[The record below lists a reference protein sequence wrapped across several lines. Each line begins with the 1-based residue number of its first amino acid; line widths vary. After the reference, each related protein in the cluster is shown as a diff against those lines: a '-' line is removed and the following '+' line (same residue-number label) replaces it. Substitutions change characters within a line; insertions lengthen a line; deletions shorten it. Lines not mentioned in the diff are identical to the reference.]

1 MDLLSVF
8 HKYRLKYAVAVLTML
23 LLAAVGLHASVYRT
37 FTPENIRSRLQQSIA
52 HTHRKISFD
61 ADIRRRLLPRPTVIL
76 KNLTIT
82 EPDGG
87 RVAVSVK
94 ETKIGLSWKN
104 LWSDRIQVEKW
115 VVSGADLALT
125 RDRNGAWNIQ
135 DLFDG
140 AKHSASVN
148 RIIVENS
155 TVRLNFL
162 QQQLILKEIS
172 LNLQSPDS
180 SGQQFESSGILVW
193 RKLSVPWK
201 SRGLFLSDG
210 IGTPEISP
218 FHFEASTSL
227 DGHGITISTT
237 GSPSVRF
244 NAGGADAA
252 GLGLR
257 ADTSFRNLHL
267 TAQIPA
273 LALKNNSIKTGT
285 VNGTFTAGGEY
296 ARWDGSF
303 KLDKANL
310 HSGIANIGNAE
321 ISGSFKTPRLQ
332 TNFSLGSPLVWSRDN
347 GLDAPRLHISTLQDT
362 VDRLPQP
369 RFISRLDGSLSIP
382 NLQNW
387 NAELNGTFDRQPVA
401 AKFKYTRE
409 GAPHLEA
416 AAALQK
422 LNLAPYLDEF
432 RQQNGKIFPD
442 ILGRLSGNVEAHLK
456 IGSIQLPGLQ
466 LDDME
471 TYLHADKDHIA
482 LSRFKSG
489 LYGGHTEG
497 GISIANTRPATYRL
511 QQNASNIQIQPLLQD
526 LFGFHSFSGNG
537 DAVIDLT
544 ASGENRKQLIRSL
557 QGSLSLNISNG
568 AWHGIDMDSIL
579 KNGLSGKISGSTPFY
594 RFTLNSEISDGI
606 SRHIDTELFSD
617 SLYVTSNGYTN
628 LDTQELSEDVLI
640 RNAVHP
646 KNKPIPLKITGTV
659 DKPSITVDY
668 GRLTGGI
675 NSRKEKQKILE
686 DTLLEQ
692 WQWLKPKEPQIPC
705 VQKCRLKHINLQTA

>member
-162 QQQLILKEIS
+162 QQQLILQEIS

-422 LNLAPYLDEF
+422 LNPAPYLDEF

-692 WQWLKPKEPQIPC
+692 WQWLKPKEP
-705 VQKCRLKHINLQTA
+705 

>member
-252 GLGLR
+252 GLDLR

-409 GAPHLEA
+409 GAPRLEA

-692 WQWLKPKEPQIPC
+692 WQWLKPKEP
-705 VQKCRLKHINLQTA
+705 

>member
-23 LLAAVGLHASVYRT
+23 LLAAIGLHASVYRT

-104 LWSDRIQVEKW
+104 LWSDQIQIEKW

-409 GAPHLEA
+409 GAPRLEA

-692 WQWLKPKEPQIPC
+692 WQWLKPKEP
-705 VQKCRLKHINLQTA
+705 

>member
-82 EPDGG
+82 APDGG

-692 WQWLKPKEPQIPC
+692 WQWLKPKEP
-705 VQKCRLKHINLQTA
+705 

>member
-82 EPDGG
+82 QPDGG

-162 QQQLILKEIS
+162 QQRLILKEIS

-409 GAPHLEA
+409 GAPRLEA

-692 WQWLKPKEPQIPC
+692 WQWLKPKEP
-705 VQKCRLKHINLQTA
+705 

>member
-23 LLAAVGLHASVYRT
+23 LLAAIGLHASVYRT

-244 NAGGADAA
+244 NVGGADAA

-409 GAPHLEA
+409 GAPRLEA

-692 WQWLKPKEPQIPC
+692 WQWLKPKEP
-705 VQKCRLKHINLQTA
+705 

>member
-401 AKFKYTRE
+401 AKFKYTQE
-409 GAPHLEA
+409 GAPRLEA

-692 WQWLKPKEPQIPC
+692 WQWLKPKEP
-705 VQKCRLKHINLQTA
+705 

>member
-409 GAPHLEA
+409 GAPRLEA

-526 LFGFHSFSGNG
+526 LFGFHSFSGNS

-692 WQWLKPKEPQIPC
+692 WQWLKPKEP
-705 VQKCRLKHINLQTA
+705 

>member
-237 GSPSVRF
+237 GSPPVRF

-409 GAPHLEA
+409 GAPRLEA

-692 WQWLKPKEPQIPC
+692 WQWLKPKEP
-705 VQKCRLKHINLQTA
+705 

>member
-409 GAPHLEA
+409 GAPRLEA

-692 WQWLKPKEPQIPC
+692 WQWLKPPKEP
-705 VQKCRLKHINLQTA
+705 

>member
-82 EPDGG
+82 QPDGD

-579 KNGLSGKISGSTPFY
+579 KNGISGKISGSTPFY

-692 WQWLKPKEPQIPC
+692 WQWLKPKEP
-705 VQKCRLKHINLQTA
+705 

>member
-409 GAPHLEA
+409 GAPRLEA

-646 KNKPIPLKITGTV
+646 KNKPIPLTITGTV

-692 WQWLKPKEPQIPC
+692 WQWLKPKEP
-705 VQKCRLKHINLQTA
+705 

>member
-148 RIIVENS
+148 RIIIENS

-409 GAPHLEA
+409 GAPRLEA

-692 WQWLKPKEPQIPC
+692 WQWLKPKEP
-705 VQKCRLKHINLQTA
+705 

>member
-409 GAPHLEA
+409 GAPRLEA

-422 LNLAPYLDEF
+422 LNPAPYLDEF

-442 ILGRLSGNVEAHLK
+442 ILSRLSGNVEAHLK

-692 WQWLKPKEPQIPC
+692 WQWLKPKEP
-705 VQKCRLKHINLQTA
+705 

>member
-285 VNGTFTAGGEY
+285 VNGMFTAGGEY

-692 WQWLKPKEPQIPC
+692 WQWLKPKEP
-705 VQKCRLKHINLQTA
+705 

>member
-1 MDLLSVF
+1 
-8 HKYRLKYAVAVLTML
+8 
-23 LLAAVGLHASVYRT
+23 RT

-409 GAPHLEA
+409 GAPRLEA

-692 WQWLKPKEPQIPC
+692 WQWLKPKEP
-705 VQKCRLKHINLQTA
+705 

>member
-8 HKYRLKYAVAVLTML
+8 HKYRLKYAVAVLTIL
-23 LLAAVGLHASVYRT
+23 LLAAIGLHASVYRI

-61 ADIRRRLLPRPTVIL
+61 ADIQRRLLPRPTVIL

-82 EPDGG
+82 EPGG
-87 RVAVSVK
+87 DRTAVSIK

-104 LWSDRIQVEKW
+104 LWSDQIQVEKW
-115 VVSGADLALT
+115 VVSGVELALT
-125 RDRNGAWNIQ
+125 RDGKGVWNIQ
-135 DLFDG
+135 DLIDNP
-140 AKHSASVN
+140 KRKASVN
-148 RIIVENS
+148 RIIIENS
-155 TVRLNFL
+155 TVHLDFL
-162 QQQLILKEIS
+162 QERFTLKEVR

-692 WQWLKPKEPQIPC
+692 WQWLKPKEP
-705 VQKCRLKHINLQTA
+705 

>member
-382 NLQNW
+382 NLENW

-692 WQWLKPKEPQIPC
+692 WQWLKPKEP
-705 VQKCRLKHINLQTA
+705 

>member
-23 LLAAVGLHASVYRT
+23 LLAAIGLHASVYRT

-285 VNGTFTAGGEY
+285 VNGTFTAGDEY

-409 GAPHLEA
+409 GAPRLEA

-692 WQWLKPKEPQIPC
+692 WQWLKPKEP
-705 VQKCRLKHINLQTA
+705 

>member
-115 VVSGADLALT
+115 VGSGADLALT

-692 WQWLKPKEPQIPC
+692 WQWLKPKEP
-705 VQKCRLKHINLQTA
+705 

>member
-252 GLGLR
+252 SLGLR

-692 WQWLKPKEPQIPC
+692 WQWLKPKEP
-705 VQKCRLKHINLQTA
+705 

>member
-23 LLAAVGLHASVYRT
+23 LLAAVGLHASVYRI

-61 ADIRRRLLPRPTVIL
+61 ADIQRRLLPRPTVIL

-82 EPDGG
+82 EPGSN
-87 RVAVSVK
+87 RTAVSIK

-104 LWSDRIQVEKW
+104 LWSDQIQVEKW
-115 VVSGADLALT
+115 VVSGAELALT
-125 RDRNGAWNIQ
+125 RDEKGVWNIQ
-135 DLFDG
+135 DLIDNP
-140 AKHSASVN
+140 KRKASVN
-148 RIIVENS
+148 RIIIENS
-155 TVRLNFL
+155 TVHLDFL
-162 QQQLILKEIS
+162 QERFTLKEVR
-172 LNLQSPDS
+172 LNLQSPVS
-180 SGQQFESSGILVW
+180 SGQQFESSGILTGEN
-193 RKLSVPWK
+193 LSASWK
-201 SRGLFLSDG
+201 SKGLFISDG
-210 IGTPEISP
+210 INPPEISP
-218 FHFEASTSL
+218 FHFEAETAL
-227 DGHGITISTT
+227 NGHGITVSTT
-237 GSPSVRF
+237 GNPTIRF

-252 GLGLR
+252 NLGLR
-257 ADTSFRNLHL
+257 ADTAFHNLHL

-409 GAPHLEA
+409 GAPRLEA

-692 WQWLKPKEPQIPC
+692 WQWLKPKEP
-705 VQKCRLKHINLQTA
+705 

>member
-61 ADIRRRLLPRPTVIL
+61 ADIRRGLLPRPTVIL

-692 WQWLKPKEPQIPC
+692 WQWLKPKEP
-705 VQKCRLKHINLQTA
+705 

>member
-409 GAPHLEA
+409 GAPRLEA

-422 LNLAPYLDEF
+422 LNPAPYLDEF

-628 LDTQELSEDVLI
+628 LDTQELSEDFLI

-692 WQWLKPKEPQIPC
+692 WQWLKPKEP
-705 VQKCRLKHINLQTA
+705 

>member
-594 RFTLNSEISDGI
+594 RFTLNNEISDGI

-692 WQWLKPKEPQIPC
+692 WQWLKPKEP
-705 VQKCRLKHINLQTA
+705 

>member
-362 VDRLPQP
+362 VDHLPQP

-692 WQWLKPKEPQIPC
+692 WQWLKPKEP
-705 VQKCRLKHINLQTA
+705 

>member
-210 IGTPEISP
+210 IGTPKISP

-409 GAPHLEA
+409 GAPRLEA

-692 WQWLKPKEPQIPC
+692 WQWLKPKEP
-705 VQKCRLKHINLQTA
+705 

>member
-82 EPDGG
+82 QPDGG

-409 GAPHLEA
+409 GAPRLEA

-692 WQWLKPKEPQIPC
+692 WQWLKPKEP
-705 VQKCRLKHINLQTA
+705 

>member
-82 EPDGG
+82 QPDGG

-347 GLDAPRLHISTLQDT
+347 GLNAPRLHISTLQDT

-692 WQWLKPKEPQIPC
+692 WQWLKPKEP
-705 VQKCRLKHINLQTA
+705 

>member
-23 LLAAVGLHASVYRT
+23 LLAAIGLHASVYRT

-273 LALKNNSIKTGT
+273 LALKNNNIKTGT

-409 GAPHLEA
+409 GAPRLEA

-692 WQWLKPKEPQIPC
+692 WQWLKPKEP
-705 VQKCRLKHINLQTA
+705 

>member
-82 EPDGG
+82 QPDGG

-201 SRGLFLSDG
+201 SRGLFLSNG

-692 WQWLKPKEPQIPC
+692 WQWLKPKEP
-705 VQKCRLKHINLQTA
+705 

>member
-244 NAGGADAA
+244 NAGGADAV

-692 WQWLKPKEPQIPC
+692 WQWLKPKEP
-705 VQKCRLKHINLQTA
+705 

>member
-23 LLAAVGLHASVYRT
+23 LLAAIGLHASVYRT

-162 QQQLILKEIS
+162 QQQFILKEIS

-409 GAPHLEA
+409 GAPRLEA

-692 WQWLKPKEPQIPC
+692 WQWLKPKEP
-705 VQKCRLKHINLQTA
+705 

>member
-285 VNGTFTAGGEY
+285 VNGTFTADGEY

-692 WQWLKPKEPQIPC
+692 WQWLKPKEP
-705 VQKCRLKHINLQTA
+705 

>member
-210 IGTPEISP
+210 IGTPEILP

-692 WQWLKPKEPQIPC
+692 WQWLKPKEP
-705 VQKCRLKHINLQTA
+705 

>member
-244 NAGGADAA
+244 NVGGADAA

-409 GAPHLEA
+409 GAPRLEA

-692 WQWLKPKEPQIPC
+692 WQWLKPKEP
-705 VQKCRLKHINLQTA
+705 

>member
-568 AWHGIDMDSIL
+568 AWHGIDMDSFL

-692 WQWLKPKEPQIPC
+692 WQWLKPKEP
-705 VQKCRLKHINLQTA
+705 

>member
-162 QQQLILKEIS
+162 QQQLILKKIS

-409 GAPHLEA
+409 GAPRLEA

-422 LNLAPYLDEF
+422 LNPAPYLDEF

-692 WQWLKPKEPQIPC
+692 WQWLKPKEP
-705 VQKCRLKHINLQTA
+705 

>member
-369 RFISRLDGSLSIP
+369 RFISRLDSSLSIP

-692 WQWLKPKEPQIPC
+692 WQWLKPKEP
-705 VQKCRLKHINLQTA
+705 

>member
-409 GAPHLEA
+409 GAPRLEA

-471 TYLHADKDHIA
+471 THLHADKDHIA

-692 WQWLKPKEPQIPC
+692 WQWLKPKEP
-705 VQKCRLKHINLQTA
+705 